1 MYDLFLTM
9 LPWSKQIMPQLAKIK
24 SLRSLLLNS
33 IIGLVVLSLL
43 ITSIVLIQKSQQ
55 HENKFIEQET
65 LSWANYLAK
74 QSAPFLQDNNDK
86 THSELKEDLKSLIIT
101 PLINRVHVYSISDD
115 NSAEFFT
122 SYNKNHNFPA
132 IKDKTDEIDQLS
144 QFRYQETYLELMVK
158 ITSQDKLLGYLYIQ
172 ASLNSSKSL
181 VKRLSYLAISL
192 TVAALIIALLWAMWL
207 HRKMHE
213 PVVEVIESIQ
223 QVSQSKDYNIRV
235 NNQIYKEF
243 DILAQNINILLSRT
257 QKHINKIEDAHQH
270 ALLQNDELKE
280 KVNSRTDALKESNQE
295 LLSTL
300 EKLHQFQG
308 QLVETEKMA
317 SLGDMVAGIA
327 HEVNTPI
334 GLGVTASSLLSD
346 KLNEIKAA
354 FESKTLKSSQ
364 LKKFLNDGEENV
376 AIIFRNLERAAKLIS
391 SFKKV
396 AVDQSSAE
404 TRTFNVRELMEEI
417 LLTLAAKLKSANVA
431 YHLDCPSDLVV
442 TSKPGPINQILINLI
457 LNSIYH
463 AFEGVD
469 NGAVDI
475 KVMSLSDQLHLNY
488 SDNGVGI
495 DEGIKSRIFEP
506 FTTTKR
512 GSGGSG
518 LGMHLVYNLVT
529 QALDGHISVDSELG
543 QGVKFDITFPVEL
556 VSDQ

>member
-1 MYDLFLTM
+1 
-9 LPWSKQIMPQLAKIK
+9 MPQLAKIK

-43 ITSIVLIQKSQQ
+43 VASLALIQRSEQ
-55 HENKFIEQET
+55 HENRVIEQET

-74 QSAPFLQDNNDK
+74 QSAPYLQDNNDK
-86 THSELKEDLKSLIIT
+86 THSELKEDLKRLIIS
-101 PLINRVHVYSISDD
+101 PLINRVHVYGMNDD
-115 NSAEFFT
+115 KSAEFFT

-132 IKDKTDEIDQLS
+132 IKDKTDEIAQLS

-158 ITSQDKLLGYLYIQ
+158 ITNQNKLLGYLYIQ
-172 ASLNSSKSL
+172 SSLNNSKSL

-192 TVAALIIALLWAMWL
+192 IVAAIVIALLWAMWL
-207 HRKMHE
+207 HKKMRE
-213 PVVEVIESIQ
+213 PVVDVIESIQ
-223 QVSQSKDYNIRV
+223 QISQSKDYNIRV

-257 QKHINKIEDAHQH
+257 QKHIGKLEDAHQH

-280 KVNSRTDALKESNQE
+280 KVSSRTDALKESNQE

-354 FESKTLKSSQ
+354 FEGKTLKSSQ

-417 LLTLAAKLKSANVA
+417 LITLAAKLKSANVS
-431 YHLDCPSDLVV
+431 YHLDCPNELVV

-469 NGAVDI
+469 NCAVDI
-475 KVMSLSDQLHLNY
+475 KVMSLSDQLHINY
-488 SDNGVGI
+488 GDNGVGI
-495 DEGIKSRIFEP
+495 DESIKSRIFEP

-529 QALDGHISVDSELG
+529 QALDGHINVESELG
-543 QGVKFDITFPVEL
+543 NGVKFDITFPVEL